1 MIVSWN
7 VRALLR
13 DCIRSVEEETQR
25 PHEIIVIDNDSRDG
39 SATMV
44 RSEFPNVR
52 LIANRDNQGFAAA
65 NNQGL
70 AVATGHNVLLLNPDT
85 LVLDGAIDTM
95 LDWLERHPNVGCVGC
110 QVLESETDVQPTCFS
125 DPGPLNLLLV
135 ETGLHRI
142 RTGSR
147 FFGRPQYTGWNR
159 RDEREVDVVSG
170 MFMLLPWRV
179 VDEVGPMD
187 DTFFIYSEEADWCRR
202 IRDAGYRCAFAPV
215 ARIRHRDGGGKST
228 ALTGHKMY
236 VQLQTS
242 KLIYIGKHHG
252 FAGRAVAR
260 ATLLASMLA
269 RALVFGLASLAVP
282 RSETRALS
290 RLAWSAARFHLTG
303 REPK

>member
-1 MIVSWN
+1 M
-7 VRALLR
+7 
-13 DCIRSVEEETQR
+13 
-25 PHEIIVIDNDSRDG
+25 
-39 SATMV
+39 
-44 RSEFPNVR
+44 
-52 LIANRDNQGFAAA
+52 
-65 NNQGL
+65 
-70 AVATGHNVLLLNPDT
+70 
-85 LVLDGAIDTM
+85 
-95 LDWLERHPNVGCVGC
+95 
-110 QVLESETDVQPTCFS
+110 LESETDVQPTCFS

-215 ARIRHRDGGGKST
+215 PDPPPRRRRQEHGS
-228 ALTGHKMY
+228 TGHKMY